1 MSLKTPKSKYKK
13 QILWYLLIASIL
25 PVLVLGVYSYYT
37 YISGI
42 TKRVNVSTEASL
54 RQVQIS
60 VDNIEESIRK
70 NYLEIV
76 ESDEIKWLVDTDIRY
91 SDYSELKQATGKIT
105 GPVYLSEYISQYTF
119 INLETDW
126 VLSNYGMAP
135 FNEIINKDAFKEFFY
150 KTNES
155 GRIFWL
161 NRIGD
166 EKETYFDKRIFI
178 NTDNLSLILKLP
190 LVREKYSSML
200 IVSIH
205 KDNFESLMKNS
216 IGNGNITVLDNNG
229 KIIYTDSSNKV
240 IGEFCEDNIEYIK
253 TLSMAKEIRLED
265 KSSYNFMSTVSPV
278 SGWTY
283 VASYN
288 MNLVNEGAVGILAV
302 MAFLVIIVVII
313 VFIIKL
319 GTRKIY
325 EPVLELARHMGAATG
340 GNNTQSDSDIHIEDE
355 FGYLETRFDSLVDSK
370 SNLENLVSKQREQ
383 LGELLVL
390 RLIRGELTK
399 SVIDQRVKMLGIELK
414 ENMCLIAAICRY
426 QSENDDKE
434 NTQQDIVR
442 IDVVASMPENI
453 REKLIFPVIDNAR
466 ALIMVVGNDDIDE
479 LDANVFEIHK
489 LLSNFVVEKYN
500 YVINSGISKNFNNL
514 EKFHIAYREGIEA
527 LKNSAIYES
536 SESEEI
542 GSDHISF
549 YSDIALSKEVNYT
562 YEQILERR
570 MKEAVDN
577 CDEETAY
584 ELLDE
589 FLESINGKGFTN
601 NERYFS
607 LHRMMIG
614 IILVATTAGL
624 FVDDIFGSS
633 EYNIFLK
640 FNQIYDAEKLRGFY
654 KYKLISPIIERLID
668 FRKSNSEVIFEKIK
682 KIITE
687 VKGDITLAECADR
700 MGYHPSYLWK
710 VMKTKVD
717 MSFTDYLA
725 LEKMRI
731 AKEMLIETDLTVAK
745 IASELNYTNTQ
756 NFIRFFS
763 KHENITP
770 GKYRKANREE

>member
-1 MSLKTPKSKYKK
+1 MSSKVPKSKYRK

-42 TKRVNVSTEASL
+42 TNRVNESTEASL

-60 VDNIEESIRK
+60 VDNVEESIRK

-76 ESDEIKWLVDTDIRY
+76 ESNEIKWLVDTDIRY
-91 SDYSELKQATGKIT
+91 SDYAELKEATSKIT

-119 INLETDW
+119 VNLETDW

-135 FNEIINKDAFKEFFY
+135 FNDIINKEDFKEFFY
-150 KTNES
+150 NHNEA

-161 NRIGD
+161 NRVGE
-166 EKETYFDKRIFI
+166 EKEIYLDKRTFI

-190 LVREKYSSML
+190 LVREQYSSML

-205 KDNFESLMKNS
+205 KDNFENLMKNS

-229 KIIYTDSSNKV
+229 KILYTDSSNKV
-240 IGEFCEDNIEYIK
+240 IGEFCEDNVEYIK
-253 TLSMAKEIRLED
+253 TLSRAKEIRLED
-265 KSSYNFMSTVSPV
+265 NSSYNFMSTVSPV

-288 MNLVNEGAVGILAV
+288 MNLVNEGAIGILAV
-302 MAFLVIIVVII
+302 MIFLVIIVVMI
-313 VFIIKL
+313 VFIIRI

-325 EPVLELARHMGAATG
+325 EPVLHLARHMGN
-340 GNNTQSDSDIHIEDE
+340 GNQIDSDMQMEDE
-355 FGYLETRFDSLVDSK
+355 FTYIETKFDSLVDSK
-370 SNLENLVSKQREQ
+370 SNLENLVSKQKEQ

-399 SVIDQRVKMLGIELK
+399 GVIDEKIKMLGIELK

-426 QSENDDKE
+426 QSETEDKE
-434 NTQQDIVR
+434 NTEQDIVR
-442 IDVVASMPENI
+442 MDVVASMPESI

-466 ALIMVVGNDDIDE
+466 AIIMVVGNDDIGKLDE
-479 LDANVFEIHK
+479 SIFEIHK
-489 LLSNFVVEKYN
+489 LLSDFVKEKYN
-500 YVINSGISKNFNNL
+500 YVINSGISQSFDNL

-527 LKNSAIYES
+527 LKNSSIFENT
-536 SESEEI
+536 ESEETA
-542 GSDHISF
+542 SDNISF
-549 YSDIALSKEVNYT
+549 YSDIALSKEGNYS
-562 YEQILERR
+562 YEQIIERR

-577 CDEETAY
+577 CDKITAY

-589 FLESINGKGFTN
+589 FLDSINGKGFTN

-607 LHRMMIG
+607 LHRMMVA

-624 FVDDIFGSS
+624 FVDGIFGGD

-640 FNQIYDAEKLRGFY
+640 FNQIYDSEKLKGFF
-654 KYKLISPIIERLID
+654 KHKLISPIIARLSD
-668 FRKSNSEVIFEKIK
+668 FRKSNSEVIFDKIK
-682 KIITE
+682 KIISE
-687 VKGDITLAECADR
+687 AKGDITLAECADM

-710 VMKTKVD
+710 IMKTKVD
-717 MSFTDYLA
+717 MSFTDYVA
-725 LEKMRI
+725 LEKMRV
-731 AKEMLIETDLTVAK
+731 AKEMLLKTNLSVAE
-745 IASELNYTNTQ
+745 IASKLNYTNTQ

-763 KHENITP
+763 KHEHTTP
-770 GKYRKANREE
+770 GKYRKENREE